1 MKIKKLS
8 QKLFRNGKFVAVV
21 SLICLFAF
29 LLGLNQLQLSAQKKQ
44 DRIASPVTQKN
55 KVKFGENIATDSPNN
70 LLKRIKIINTLYTKS
85 TGKNYSSEKIIV
97 KFKPE
102 LSVQSTETIL
112 KAYQPKA
119 YHLIPRVEAYVVQVG
134 PETTVEETLS
144 ALQSNP
150 DVLYAEPDYK
160 LRLCTTPND
169 QLFKYQYALS
179 NPGGVLQIPGS
190 PTGKPQADIKI
201 TGAWDYVKGDPNVLV
216 AVLDTGVDYTHPDL
230 VNKVISHGKDF
241 VNNDDDAYDDQ
252 GHGTHVAGI
261 IGAETNNN
269 EGIAGVAWNCR
280 ILPGKIIGADGQGD
294 YDWLIQAL
302 VWAADYTSGAAKVG
316 VINMSLGGDQPDPAL
331 EQALKYA
338 YDKGIVL
345 VAATGNDGGP
355 VLYPAAYDQYCLAVA
370 GSDYN
375 DQIADFSNYGPQVD
389 VAAPAVWILSCY
401 PLALTE
407 PGYLPYAFA
416 SGTSMAA
423 PHVAGFAALIKSAKP
438 WLKVDDIMKIIKYTP
453 DDIGA
458 PGRDDYAGYG
468 RINTQRALV
477 PYKIIK
483 R

>member
-1 MKIKKLS
+1 MKT
-8 QKLFRNGKFVAVV
+8 QNKFSRISKFIIPV
-21 SLICLFAF
+21 SLIILFAF
-29 LLGLNQLQLSAQKKQ
+29 IFGLSEIKLVAQKKKP
-44 DRIASPVTQKN
+44 DRPVFSAIQKSRL
-55 KVKFGENIATDSPNN
+55 KYGEDLPSTGAGN
-70 LLKRIKIINTLYTKS
+70 LLSKIKIINQIPTRPS
-85 TGKNYSSEKIIV
+85 GKNYSSEKIIV

-102 LSVQSTETIL
+102 LSIQSTEKIL
-112 KAYQPKA
+112 QAYQPKS
-119 YHLIPRVEAYVVQVG
+119 YRLIPRVEAYVVQVG
-134 PETTVEETLS
+134 GGTTVEETLA
-144 ALQSNP
+144 ALQQNP

-169 QLFKYQYALS
+169 QLFRYQYALS

-190 PTGKPQADIKI
+190 PTGKAQADIRI

-230 VNKVISHGKDF
+230 VNKVISHGQDF
-241 VNNDDDAYDDQ
+241 VNNDNDAYDDN

-261 IGAETNNN
+261 IGAETNNT

-280 ILPGKIIGADGQGD
+280 ILPGKIISADGQGD

-302 VWAADYTSGAAKVG
+302 VWAADFSSGQAKVG

-331 EQALKYA
+331 EAALKYA
-338 YDKGIVL
+338 YNKGIVL

-355 VLYPAAYDQYCLAVA
+355 VLYPAAYDQYVLAVA
-370 GSDYN
+370 ARDYN
-375 DQIADFSNYGPQVD
+375 DPIADFSNYGSQVD
-389 VAAPAVWILSCY
+389 VAAPGVWILSCY
-401 PLALTE
+401 PVALTD

-438 WLKVDDIMKIIKYTP
+438 WLSVDDIMKIIEYTP
-453 DDIGA
+453 DDIGTA
-458 PGRDDYAGYG
+458 GRDDYAGYG

-483 R
+483 K